1 MHTPLYDG
9 VRVQADS
16 ASSGNEVVA
25 SGGADGVASLGDGPA
40 VKCHYTTRHTC
51 TTHPD
56 CEWCVAGDTEATGAC
71 YTAKQ
76 AEYLPEKIW
85 TCKKLAD
92 GEEEAEA
99 AETAADDD
107 AQAEASGPSCR
118 LASA

>member
-1 MHTPLYDG
+1 M
-9 VRVQADS
+9 QAVG
-16 ASSGNEVVA
+16 ASSSGDAVA
-25 SGGADGVASLGDGPA
+25 SAHADDMAALEDDPA

-85 TCKKLAD
+85 SCKKLAGD
-92 GEEEAEA
+92 EEVCARA
-99 AETAADDD
+99 ALS
-107 AQAEASGPSCR
+107 ASLRC
-118 LASA
+118 LC